1 MKTEALAPKPP
12 AESSGHYRTAN
23 RDAKDTPTDL
33 FALLLSA
40 AEGDKPAAAAQVTDP
55 QEPVQYPPALAS
67 LLPRCPEVP
76 EPHATET
83 PLALPLEGLGLKLGT
98 TTPTPP
104 DKPAQPDKPRTA
116 ATPEMGVPGQW
127 VSTVAKARPRTDP
140 PHLLSEMAPNLP
152 ASEAAQGLVAD
163 PMRSAW
169 HAAGGQ
175 APTAGMLAEP
185 LGEPES
191 MDLSTLNASGAER
204 SGEQREGGQGQR
216 GELARVLLESAGQVR
231 SAPTEGAV
239 VRSFADLMG
248 GAMGGGM
255 DQAFEQLGSQISF
268 WAAGQTR
275 KASLTLHAGLREAME
290 VDVSLQGDKAELAFR
305 TDDLQT
311 REALRAHAHTLLA
324 DMLSRAGLG
333 LESLSV
339 GGRDAGQSGESSR
352 GRDDGAP
359 NRPTGKQPDNP
370 AQAVRL
376 LRQQPGVGLSVYA

>member
-12 AESSGHYRTAN
+12 AESSGNNRTAN
-23 RDAKDTPTDL
+23 RDAKDTQTDL

-40 AEGDKPAAAAQVTDP
+40 AEGDKPATAAQVTDP
-55 QEPVQYPPALAS
+55 QEPAQYPPALAS
-67 LLPRCPEVP
+67 LLPPRGPEVP
-76 EPHATET
+76 KPHETET

-98 TTPTPP
+98 TPTPQAKP
-104 DKPAQPDKPRTA
+104 DQPRTA
-116 ATPEMGVPGQW
+116 ATPEMGAPGQW

-140 PHLLSEMAPNLP
+140 SPLLTEMVPSLP

-163 PMRSAW
+163 PLRSAW
-169 HAAGGQ
+169 HAAGGNGH
-175 APTAGMLAEP
+175 PPGMLAER

-191 MDLSTLNASGAER
+191 LDLSALSASGAER

-231 SAPTEGAV
+231 STQTEGAA

-248 GAMGGGM
+248 DAMGGGM

-275 KASLTLHAGLREAME
+275 KASLMLHAGLREAME

-352 GRDDGAP
+352 GRDGAP
-359 NRPTGKQPDNP
+359 DRPTGKQPDNP
-370 AQAVRL
+370 AEATRL